1 MGRFALQVSACALG
15 AVLCMGVLAPISPAF
30 AAEAEGAA
38 PQTYAFVFKD
48 ADINQVAEEILG
60 HSLNVSYRV
69 EPGVTGKMNFRIE
82 QRLTRAQLLA
92 AFEAALANYD
102 VVMVKDGETIVLRPR
117 DKAQIGGQI
126 STARTTG
133 IGYQIRAIPINYGS
147 ASEIAKAL
155 ETVTHANMVLYSS
168 DKLGLILIG
177 GRSEELDNAASTI
190 ALFDQSSLS
199 DTRIRFFPLTNASA
213 TTVSADLEQLLKASD
228 TSSVTVVPMT
238 RLNGIFAFSKSAD
251 AMTQVAALIT
261 RLDVASRDQSASVWI
276 YHPKGG
282 SAENLVRTLSTM
294 LGLSSS
300 GENQTGSTSQSSTTS
315 TPMGMSTTTS
325 TMAGLGGGGA
335 TMGGMGTT
343 TTASTSMPQMM
354 APMSSAQSSSGGV
367 VGAGNADTRI
377 VADRDTNSIIID
389 APEAV
394 RVRILNVLNE
404 IDHEPAQIFIEA
416 SILEVT
422 LTKDLNYGVD
432 WQKVGGKLT
441 ASSYSTSS
449 TSFSS
454 IAPGL
459 TLNYLG
465 NDIEAAVTALGSESK
480 VKIVSAPKIT
490 TVENGTAMLQVGDQ
504 VPIVTQTAQS
514 TVTTTA
520 ALINTVSY
528 MNTGVMLQVTP
539 RITAGDHIVMDV
551 SQQVSSV
558 SETTTSGIDSPTISQ
573 RQMQSRLI
581 VPEGTVVA
589 LGGLIS
595 SNVSVSDQGVPL
607 VKDIPLVGNLF
618 KGVTKSNDRTELIVL
633 LQARIIRDDA
643 GYKAILTNLDSDLK
657 DIMHDGDWLH
667 K

>member
-1 MGRFALQVSACALG
+1 MGRFAHQVSIYALAAVFCVG
-15 AVLCMGVLAPISPAF
+15 ALSAAVPAY
-30 AAEAEGAA
+30 AESEAGT

-48 ADINQVAEEILG
+48 ADINQVADEILG

-69 EPGVTGKMNFRIE
+69 EPGVSGKMNFRIE

-126 STARTTG
+126 STAKTSG

-168 DKLGLILIG
+168 DKLSLILIG
-177 GRSEELDNAASTI
+177 GRSEELDNAATTI
-190 ALFDQSSLS
+190 ALFDQSALS
-199 DTRIRFFPLTNASA
+199 DSRIRFFPLSNASA
-213 TTVSADLEQLLKASD
+213 TTVSDDLEKVLKASEM
-228 TSSVTVVPMT
+228 SSVTIVPMS

-251 AMTQVAALIT
+251 ALTQVAALIT
-261 RLDVASRDQSASVWI
+261 RLDIPSNDQSGHIWV

-282 SAENLVRTLSTM
+282 SAEDLVRTLSTV
-294 LGLSSS
+294 LGLTSSS
-300 GENQTGSTSQSSTTS
+300 ENQPT
-315 TPMGMSTTTS
+315 TTTS
-325 TMAGLGGGGA
+325 PTPAQASTMSSMSSNLSGGTAGTSGA
-335 TMGGMGTT
+335 SGM
-343 TTASTSMPQMM
+343 ASTSMPMTPM
-354 APMSSAQSSSGGV
+354 ASPTSGGV
-367 VGAGNADTRI
+367 VGAGNAETRI
-377 VADRDTNSIIID
+377 VADKDTNSIIVD
-389 APEAV
+389 APEAT

-404 IDHEPAQIFIEA
+404 IDHPPAQIFIEA
-416 SILEVT
+416 QILEVE
-422 LTKDLNYGVD
+422 LTKDLSYGVD
-432 WQKVGGKLT
+432 WKAVGRRVTG
-441 ASSYSTSS
+441 SSYSTTD
-449 TSFSS
+449 TSFSPV
-454 IAPGL
+454 APGL

-465 NDIEAAVTALGSESK
+465 NNIEAAVTALGSESK
-480 VKIVSAPKIT
+480 VKTVSAPKIT

-514 TVTTTA
+514 TVTSTA
-520 ALINTVSY
+520 PLVNSVSY

-539 RITAGDHIVMDV
+539 RIAGGDHISMDI

-581 VPEGTVVA
+581 VPDGVVVA

-595 SNVSVSDQGVPL
+595 SQDTDSNQGVPL
-607 VKDIPLVGNLF
+607 VKNVPLIGNLF
-618 KGVTKSNDRTELIVL
+618 KGSTKNTSRTELVVL
-633 LQARIIRDDA
+633 LQAHIIRDDT
-643 GYKAILTNLDSDLK
+643 GYGAILKNLDSDLK

>member
-1 MGRFALQVSACALG
+1 MGRFAHQVSVYALG
-15 AVLCMGVLAPISPAF
+15 AVFCLGAMTVAAPVH
-30 AAEAEGAA
+30 AETDAGT

-48 ADINQVAEEILG
+48 ADINQVADEILG

-69 EPGVTGKMNFRIE
+69 EPGVSGKMNFRIE

-126 STARTTG
+126 STARTSG

-168 DKLGLILIG
+168 DKLSLILIG
-177 GRSEELDNAASTI
+177 GRSEELDNAATTI

-199 DTRIRFFPLTNASA
+199 DSRIRFFPLSNASA
-213 TTVSADLEQLLKASD
+213 TTVSDDLEKLLKASE
-228 TSSVTVVPMT
+228 TSSVTIVPMT

-251 AMTQVAALIT
+251 ALTQVAALVT
-261 RLDVASRDQSASVWI
+261 RLDIASNDQSIHIWV

-282 SAENLVRTLSTM
+282 SAENLVRTLSTV
-294 LGLSSS
+294 LGLSASS
-300 GENQTGSTSQSSTTS
+300 DTQTGSSQPASTPSTMNMATSASSLAGGSGIGGSSGLSSTS
-315 TPMGMSTTTS
+315 G
-325 TMAGLGGGGA
+325 
-335 TMGGMGTT
+335 
-343 TTASTSMPQMM
+343 SMPQMSSM
-354 APMSSAQSSSGGV
+354 TPMSSSSSGGV
-367 VGAGNADTRI
+367 VGAGNGDTRI
-377 VADRDTNSIIID
+377 VADKDTNSIIVD
-389 APEAV
+389 APEAT
-394 RVRILNVLNE
+394 RIRILNVLNE
-404 IDHEPAQIFIEA
+404 IDHEPAQVFIQA

-432 WQKVGGKLT
+432 WKQIGGKLT
-441 ASSYSTSS
+441 SSSYSSTG

-454 IAPGL
+454 VAPGL
-459 TLNYLG
+459 TLNYMG
-465 NDIEAAVTALGSESK
+465 NDLEAAVTALGSQSK

-514 TVTTTA
+514 TVTSTA
-520 ALINTVSY
+520 PLVNTVSY
-528 MNTGVMLQVTP
+528 MNTGVTLQVTP
-539 RITAGDHIVMDV
+539 RISAGNHISLDV

-558 SETTTSGIDSPTISQ
+558 STTTTSGIDSPTISQ

-595 SNVSVSDQGVPL
+595 SNTSYSDQGVPVL
-607 VKDIPLVGNLF
+607 KDVPLVGNLF
-618 KGVTKSNDRTELIVL
+618 KGTTKNLNRTELIVL

-643 GYKAILTNLDSDLK
+643 GYGAILANVDSDLK

>member
-1 MGRFALQVSACALG
+1 MGRFNRLVSACALTSIFCVG
-15 AVLCMGVLAPISPAF
+15 FVLPATSALAEPA
-30 AAEAEGAA
+30 AAA

-69 EPGVTGKMNFRIE
+69 EPGVSGKMNFRIE

-102 VVMVKDGETIVLRPR
+102 VVMVRDGETIVIRPR

-155 ETVTHANMVLYSS
+155 ETVTHANMVLHSS

-177 GRSEELDNAASTI
+177 GRSEELDNAATTI

-199 DTRIRFFPLTNASA
+199 DSRIRFFPLSNASA
-213 TTVSADLEQLLKASD
+213 ATVATDLAQLLKASD
-228 TSSVTVVPMT
+228 TESVTIVPMT

-251 AMTQVAALIT
+251 VLAEVQGLVS
-261 RLDVASRDQSASVWI
+261 RLDVPSNDQSSRVWV
-276 YHPKGG
+276 YHPRGG
-282 SAENLVRTLSTM
+282 SAENLVRTLSTL
-294 LGLSSS
+294 LGLSAGSDSQGASTSPSTMGSQSTMGSTLSALSSSS
-300 GENQTGSTSQSSTTS
+300 GLGTSTTS
-315 TPMGMSTTTS
+315 TTTTQ
-325 TMAGLGGGGA
+325 TMPQ
-335 TMGGMGTT
+335 TSS
-343 TTASTSMPQMM
+343 ASTS
-354 APMSSAQSSSGGV
+354 AGTVGASSG
-367 VGAGNADTRI
+367 DMHI
-377 VADRDTNSIIID
+377 VADKDTNSIIVD

-394 RVRILNVLNE
+394 RVRIQSVLND
-404 IDHEPAQIFIEA
+404 IDREPAQVFIEA
-416 SILEVT
+416 QILEVT

-432 WQKVGGKLT
+432 WKKVGGKLT

-465 NDIEAAVTALGSESK
+465 NDIEAAVTALGSQSK

-514 TVTTTA
+514 TVSGTA
-520 ALINTVSY
+520 PLVNTVTY
-528 MNTGVMLQVTP
+528 RDTGVMLQVTP
-539 RITAGDHIVMDV
+539 HITAGDHIVMDV

-558 SETTTSGIDSPTISQ
+558 SKTSTSGIDSPTISQ

-595 SNVSVSDQGVPL
+595 SQEAGSDQGVPGFKN
-607 VKDIPLVGNLF
+607 VPLIGNLF
-618 KGVTKSNDRTELIVL
+618 KGTTKSMDRTELVVL
-633 LQARIIRDDA
+633 LQARVIRDNT
-643 GYKAILTNLDSDLK
+643 GYTTILSNLGADLK
-657 DIMHDGDWLH
+657 DMTNDGDWLH

>member
-1 MGRFALQVSACALG
+1 MGRFARQVSLCALG
-15 AVLCMGVLAPISPAF
+15 AVFGLGAMLPAMVYADT
-30 AAEAEGAA
+30 AATT
-38 PQTYAFVFKD
+38 PQTYALVFKD
-48 ADINQVAEEILG
+48 ADISQVADEILG

-69 EPGVTGKMNFRIE
+69 EPGVAGKMNFRIE

-92 AFEAALANYD
+92 AFEAALSNYD

-117 DKAQIGGQI
+117 DKAQVGGEV
-126 STARTTG
+126 STTRTSG

-177 GRSEELDNAASTI
+177 GRSEELDNAATTI

-199 DTRIRFFPLTNASA
+199 DARIRFFTLSNASA
-213 TTVSADLEQLLKASD
+213 ATVSTDLDKLLKASD
-228 TSSVTVVPMT
+228 TSSVTIVPMA
-238 RLNGIFAFSKSAD
+238 RLNGIFAFSKSPD
-251 AMTQVAALIT
+251 VLTQVSALVA
-261 RLDVASRDQSASVWI
+261 RLDVPSNDQTIHIWV
-276 YHPKGG
+276 YHPRGG
-282 SAENLVRTLSTM
+282 SAESLVRTLSTV
-294 LGLSSS
+294 LGLSSGS
-300 GENQTGSTSQSSTTS
+300 DNQTGSTSSTSGAPTPTNLSTS
-315 TPMGMSTTTS
+315 TSTLS
-325 TMAGLGGGGA
+325 SSSGVPGGGA
-335 TMGGMGTT
+335 LSSTSPD
-343 TTASTSMPQMM
+343 TASMT
-354 APMSSAQSSSGGV
+354 SSSTGGV
-367 VGAGNADTRI
+367 VGAGNGDTRI
-377 VADRDTNSIIID
+377 AADKDTNSIIVD
-389 APEAV
+389 APEAT

-404 IDHEPAQIFIEA
+404 IDREPAQIFIQA

-441 ASSYSTSS
+441 ASSFGSTD
-449 TSFSS
+449 TSFSA

-459 TLNYLG
+459 TLNYMG
-465 NDIEAAVTALGSESK
+465 NDIEAAITALGSQSK

-514 TVTTTA
+514 TTTA
-520 ALINTVSY
+520 NAPLLNTIDY
-528 MNTGVMLQVTP
+528 RNTGVTLQVTP
-539 RITAGDHIVMDV
+539 RISSGNHISMDV

-558 SETTTSGIDSPTISQ
+558 SQTTTSGIDSPTISQ

-595 SNVSVSDQGVPL
+595 SSDSSSDQGVPVL
-607 VKDIPLVGNLF
+607 KDLPVLGALF
-618 KGVTKSNDRTELIVL
+618 KGTTKSLNRTELIVL

-643 GYKAILTNLDSDLK
+643 GYAAILANVDSDLK
-657 DIMHDGDWLH
+657 DIMHDGDWLY

>member
-1 MGRFALQVSACALG
+1 MGRFALRVSACALG
-15 AVLCMGVLAPISPAF
+15 AALCTSVIVLPMQVYAEPA
-30 AAEAEGAA
+30 GA

-69 EPGVTGKMNFRIE
+69 EPGVAGKMNFRIE

-117 DKAQIGGQI
+117 DKAQIGGEI
-126 STARTTG
+126 STARTGG

-168 DKLGLILIG
+168 DKLGLILLG
-177 GRSEELDNAASTI
+177 GRAEEIDNAAATV

-199 DTRIRFFPLTNASA
+199 DSRIRFFSLNNASA
-213 TTVSADLEQLLKASD
+213 TTVATDLQQLLKASE

-251 AMTQVAALIT
+251 VLTQVSALVT
-261 RLDVASRDQSASVWI
+261 RLDVPSNDQSIHIWV

-282 SAENLVRTLSTM
+282 SAENLVRTLSNV
-294 LGLSSS
+294 LGLSGGSD
-300 GENQTGSTSQSSTTS
+300 NQTSPTTTPTAMPTMSTLSGAAGTSGTAGTSSTSTT
-315 TPMGMSTTTS
+315 
-325 TMAGLGGGGA
+325 
-335 TMGGMGTT
+335 
-343 TTASTSMPQMM
+343 MPQM
-354 APMSSAQSSSGGV
+354 ATTSSSSSSSGGV
-367 VGAGNADTRI
+367 VGAGDKDTRI
-377 VADRDTNSIIID
+377 VADKDTNSIIVD
-389 APEAV
+389 APEAT
-394 RVRILNVLNE
+394 RVRIMNVLNE
-404 IDHEPAQIFIEA
+404 IDHEPAQVFIEA

-422 LTKDLNYGVD
+422 LTKDLNYGID
-432 WQKVGGKLT
+432 WKQVGGRL
-441 ASSYSTSS
+441 TSS
-449 TSFSS
+449 AYSSTDTSFSS

-465 NDIEAAVTALGSESK
+465 NNLEAAITALGSQSK
-480 VKIVSAPKIT
+480 VKIMSAPKIT

-514 TVTTTA
+514 TSTSNA
-520 ALINTVSY
+520 PLINTVDY
-528 MNTGVMLQVTP
+528 RDTGVTLQVTP
-539 RITAGDHIVMDV
+539 RISAGNHISLDV
-551 SQQVSSV
+551 AQQVSSV
-558 SETTTSGIDSPTISQ
+558 SKTSTSGIDSPTISQ

-595 SNVSVSDQGVPL
+595 SEDSYSDQGVPGL
-607 VKDIPLVGNLF
+607 KNVPFLGALF
-618 KGVTKSNDRTELIVL
+618 KGTTKSTDRTELVVL
-633 LQARIIRDDA
+633 LQAHIIRDDA
-643 GYKAILTNLDSDLK
+643 GYGPILANLDSDLK
-657 DIMHDGDWLH
+657 DMMHDGDWLH

>member
-1 MGRFALQVSACALG
+1 MGRFARQISFCAFSVALG
-15 AVLCMGVLAPISPAF
+15 LGVILPATAVHARQVA
-30 AAEAEGAA
+30 AA

-48 ADINQVAEEILG
+48 ADIDQVAEEILG

-69 EPGVTGKMNFRIE
+69 EPGVAGKMNFRIE

-126 STARTTG
+126 STARTSG
-133 IGYQIRAIPINYGS
+133 IGYQIRAIPISYGS

-168 DKLGLILIG
+168 DKLSLILIG
-177 GRSEELDNAASTI
+177 GRSEELDNAATTI

-199 DTRIRFFPLTNASA
+199 DARIRFFTLGNASA
-213 TTVSADLEQLLKASD
+213 ATVSDDLEKLLKASE
-228 TSSVTVVPMT
+228 TSSVTIVPMT
-238 RLNGIFAFSKSAD
+238 RLNGIFAFSKSPEAL
-251 AMTQVAALIT
+251 TQVAALVA
-261 RLDVASRDQSASVWI
+261 RLDVPSNDQSVHIWV

-282 SAENLVRTLSTM
+282 SAENLVRTLSTV
-294 LGLSSS
+294 LGLSAGSDNQTNSNTSATTTQPGASVLSGASGTSTSAGVSS
-300 GENQTGSTSQSSTTS
+300 G
-315 TPMGMSTTTS
+315 
-325 TMAGLGGGGA
+325 A
-335 TMGGMGTT
+335 
-343 TTASTSMPQMM
+343 TSMPQM
-354 APMSSAQSSSGGV
+354 SSMTPTSSSSSGGV
-367 VGAGNADTRI
+367 VGAGNGDTRI
-377 VADRDTNSIIID
+377 VADKDTNSIIVD
-389 APEAV
+389 APEAT
-394 RVRILNVLNE
+394 RIRILNVLNE
-404 IDHEPAQIFIEA
+404 IDHEPAQVFIEA

-432 WQKVGGKLT
+432 WKQVGGKLT
-441 ASSYSTSS
+441 SSSYGSTD
-449 TSFSS
+449 TAFSS

-459 TLNYLG
+459 TLNYMG
-465 NDIEAAVTALGSESK
+465 NDLEAAITALGSQSK

-490 TVENGTAMLQVGDQ
+490 TVENGTATLQVGDQ

-514 TVTTTA
+514 TVTGTA
-520 ALINTVSY
+520 PLVNTVSY

-539 RITAGDHIVMDV
+539 RISAGNHISLDV

-558 SETTTSGIDSPTISQ
+558 STTTTSGIDSPTISQ

-581 VPEGTVVA
+581 VPEGIVVA

-595 SNVSVSDQGVPL
+595 SNNSSSDQGVPVL
-607 VKDIPLVGNLF
+607 KDVPFLGALF
-618 KGVTKSNDRTELIVL
+618 KGTTKSLNRTELIVL

-643 GYKAILTNLDSDLK
+643 GYGAILANVDSDLK
-657 DIMHDGDWLH
+657 DIMHDGDWLQ

>member
-1 MGRFALQVSACALG
+1 MARQVSVYALG
-15 AVLCMGVLAPISPAF
+15 ALFCAGAILPATPVW
-30 AAEAEGAA
+30 AQAVAGA

-69 EPGVTGKMNFRIE
+69 EPGVSVKMNFRIE

-126 STARTTG
+126 STARTSG

-177 GRSEELDNAASTI
+177 GRSEELDNAVTTI
-190 ALFDQSSLS
+190 SLFDQSSLS
-199 DTRIRFFPLTNASA
+199 DARIRFFSLSNATAA
-213 TTVSADLEQLLKASD
+213 TVAADLAQLLKASD
-228 TSSVTVVPMT
+228 TSSVTIVPMT
-238 RLNGIFAFSKSAD
+238 RLNGIFAFSKSPEVLS
-251 AMTQVAALIT
+251 QVAALVT
-261 RLDVASRDQSASVWI
+261 RLDVPSNDQSARVWV
-276 YHPKGG
+276 YHPRGA
-282 SAENLVRTLSTM
+282 SAENLVRTLSTL
-294 LGLSSS
+294 LGL
-300 GENQTGSTSQSSTTS
+300 TGSTENQASTQPSTSTVASPLNMSSGTTS
-315 TPMGMSTTTS
+315 TGTGASSTMSSTSPLASSSTTTS
-325 TMAGLGGGGA
+325 SG
-335 TMGGMGTT
+335 
-343 TTASTSMPQMM
+343 SVV
-354 APMSSAQSSSGGV
+354 SGGN
-367 VGAGNADTRI
+367 GDTHI
-377 VADRDTNSIIID
+377 VADKDTNSIIVD

-394 RVRILNVLNE
+394 RVRIQSVLND
-404 IDHEPAQIFIEA
+404 IDREPAQVFIEA
-416 SILEVT
+416 EILEVT
-422 LTKDLNYGVD
+422 LTKDLNYGVN
-432 WQKVGGKLT
+432 WKQIGGKLT
-441 ASSYSTSS
+441 SSSYSS
-449 TSFSS
+449 TSTAFSS

-465 NDIEAAVTALGSESK
+465 NDMEAAVMALGSQSK

-514 TVTTTA
+514 TLTTSA
-520 ALINTVSY
+520 ALVNTVEY
-528 MNTGVMLQVTP
+528 KDTGVMLQVTP
-539 RITAGDHIVMDV
+539 HITAGDHIVMDV

-558 SETTTSGIDSPTISQ
+558 SKTSTSGIDSPTISQ

-595 SNVSVSDQGVPL
+595 SQESGSDQGVPGL
-607 VKDIPLVGNLF
+607 KNVPLIGNLF
-618 KGVTKSNDRTELIVL
+618 KGTTKSLDRTELVVL
-633 LQARIIRDDA
+633 LQARVIRDNT
-643 GYKAILTNLDSDLK
+643 GYATILSNLGSDLK
-657 DIMHDGDWLH
+657 DMANDGDWLH

>member
-1 MGRFALQVSACALG
+1 MGRVGRQVLVYALG
-15 AVLCMGVLAPISPAF
+15 AAFCVGSLAPVVPAF
-30 AAEAEGAA
+30 AAESEGGS

-69 EPGVTGKMNFRIE
+69 EPGVSGKMNFRIE

-199 DTRIRFFPLTNASA
+199 DTRIRFFPLVNAGAA
-213 TTVSADLEQLLKASD
+213 TVATDLQGLLKASD
-228 TSSVTVVPMT
+228 TSSVTVVPMA

-251 AMTQVAALIT
+251 AMTQVAALVT
-261 RLDVASRDQSASVWI
+261 RLDVASHDQSSSVWI

-282 SAENLVRTLSTM
+282 SAENLVRTLSVM
-294 LGLSSS
+294 LGLSSTSDNSS
-300 GENQTGSTSQSSTTS
+300 GAAPSSAATSSS
-315 TPMGMSTTTS
+315 MGMSATTPTAS
-325 TMAGLGGGGA
+325 GALGGASLGNAG
-335 TMGGMGTT
+335 
-343 TTASTSMPQMM
+343 TTAS
-354 APMSSAQSSSGGV
+354 SSAAMSQMTPMASSSSSSGGV

-377 VADRDTNSIIID
+377 VADRDTNSIIVD
-389 APEAV
+389 APEAT

-416 SILEVT
+416 QILEVT
-422 LTKDLNYGVD
+422 LSKDLNYGVD
-432 WQKVGGKLT
+432 WEKVGGKLT
-441 ASSYSTSS
+441 ASSYSSTS

-465 NDIEAAVTALGSESK
+465 NDIEAAVTALGSQSK

-514 TVTTTA
+514 TVTTNA

-558 SETTTSGIDSPTISQ
+558 SNTTTSGIDSPTISQ

-595 SNVSVSDQGVPL
+595 SNDSYSDQGVP
-607 VKDIPLVGNLF
+607 VIKDVPIIGNLF
-618 KGVTKSNDRTELIVL
+618 KGVSKSTDRTELIVL

-643 GYKAILTNLDSDLK
+643 GYKSILNNLDSDLK

>member
-15 AVLCMGVLAPISPAF
+15 AVLCMGVIAPVSPAF

-199 DTRIRFFPLTNASA
+199 EAHIRFFTLGNASA
-213 TTVSADLEQLLKASD
+213 ATVSADLGQLLKASD

-238 RLNGIFAFSKSAD
+238 RLNGIFAFSKSSEAL
-251 AMTQVAALIT
+251 AQVASLVT
-261 RLDVASRDQSASVWI
+261 RLDVPSSDQSASVWV

-282 SAENLVRTLSTM
+282 SAEDLVRTLSTL
-294 LGLSSS
+294 LGIS
-300 GENQTGSTSQSSTTS
+300 TGSEGTATSTTS
-315 TPMGMSTTTS
+315 TTSAPASTSLASTGSGASGGIGTSTTS
-325 TMAGLGGGGA
+325 TSM
-335 TMGGMGTT
+335 
-343 TTASTSMPQMM
+343 TAMTPL
-354 APMSSAQSSSGGV
+354 PSSAPSTATVGGS
-367 VGAGNADTRI
+367 NTDTRI
-377 VADRDTNSIIID
+377 VADKDTNSIIID

-394 RVRILNVLNE
+394 RVRILNVLRE

-416 SILEVT
+416 QILEVT
-422 LTKDLNYGVD
+422 LTNDLNYGVD
-432 WQKVGGKLT
+432 WKKVGGKLT
-441 ASSYSTSS
+441 ASSYSS
-449 TSFSS
+449 TDTAFAP

-459 TLNYLG
+459 TVNYLG

-480 VKIVSAPKIT
+480 VKTVSAPKIT
-490 TVENGTAMLQVGDQ
+490 TVENGTAILQVGDQ

-514 TVTTTA
+514 TVTGTA
-520 ALINTVSY
+520 PLINTVSY

-539 RITAGDHIVMDV
+539 RISAGNHISMDIA
-551 SQQVSSV
+551 QQVSSV

-595 SNVSVSDQGVPL
+595 TQVSDANQGVP
-607 VKDIPLVGNLF
+607 VIKDIPLVGNLF
-618 KGVTKSNDRTELIVL
+618 KGVTKSTDRTELVVL
-633 LQARIIRDDA
+633 LQAHIIRDDA
-643 GYKAILTNLDSDLK
+643 GYRSILASLSSDLK
-657 DIMHDGDWLH
+657 DMMNDGDWLH

>member
-1 MGRFALQVSACALG
+1 MGRFARRVSLCAFS
-15 AVLCMGVLAPISPAF
+15 AIFCMGTLMPAIVY
-30 AAEAEGAA
+30 ADTTQGA

-48 ADINQVAEEILG
+48 ADINQVADEILG

-69 EPGVTGKMNFRIE
+69 EPGVAGKMNFRIE

-117 DKAQIGGQI
+117 DKAQVGGQI
-126 STARTTG
+126 STTRTSG

-177 GRSEELDNAASTI
+177 GRSEEIDNAAATI

-199 DTRIRFFPLTNASA
+199 DSRIRFFPLNNASA
-213 TTVSADLEQLLKASD
+213 TTVSDDLEKLLKASE
-228 TSSVTVVPMT
+228 TSGVTIVPMT

-251 AMTQVAALIT
+251 VLTQVSALIT
-261 RLDVASRDQSASVWI
+261 RLDIASNDQSIHIWV

-282 SAENLVRTLSTM
+282 SAESLVRTLSTV
-294 LGLSSS
+294 LGLSSGS
-300 GENQTGSTSQSSTTS
+300 EGQSTSNPSMTTSPANMSMNTSTLSGASGTSGGTGLSSST
-315 TPMGMSTTTS
+315 GMSQMPS
-325 TMAGLGGGGA
+325 M
-335 TMGGMGTT
+335 
-343 TTASTSMPQMM
+343 TSMSP
-354 APMSSAQSSSGGV
+354 SSSSSGGV
-367 VGAGNADTRI
+367 IGAGNGDTRI
-377 VADRDTNSIIID
+377 VADKDTNSIIVD
-389 APEAV
+389 APEAT

-404 IDHEPAQIFIEA
+404 IDHEPAQVFIEA

-422 LTKDLNYGVD
+422 LTKDLNYGID
-432 WQKVGGKLT
+432 WKQVGGKLT
-441 ASSYSTSS
+441 SSSYSSAG

-459 TLNYLG
+459 SINYLG
-465 NDIEAAVTALGSESK
+465 NNLEAAITALGSQSK
-480 VKIVSAPKIT
+480 VKIMSAPKIT
-490 TVENGTAMLQVGDQ
+490 TVENGTAVLQVGDQ

-514 TVTTTA
+514 TATSNAPLV
-520 ALINTVSY
+520 NTVSY

-539 RITAGDHIVMDV
+539 RISAGDHISLDV

-558 SETTTSGIDSPTISQ
+558 SQTTTSGIDSPTISQ

-595 SNVSVSDQGVPL
+595 TDDSYSDQGVPVL
-607 VKDIPLVGNLF
+607 KNVPLLGNLF
-618 KGVTKSNDRTELIVL
+618 KGVTKNSNRTELVVL
-633 LQARIIRDDA
+633 LQAHIIRDDA
-643 GYKAILTNLDSDLK
+643 GYGPILANVDSDLK
-657 DIMHDGDWLH
+657 DMMHDGDWLR